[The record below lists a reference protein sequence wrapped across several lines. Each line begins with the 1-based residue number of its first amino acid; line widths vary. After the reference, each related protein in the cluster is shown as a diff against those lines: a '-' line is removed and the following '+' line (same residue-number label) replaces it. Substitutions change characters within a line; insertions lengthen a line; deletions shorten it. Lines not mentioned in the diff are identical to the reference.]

1 MVKLEKNGPDATIQA
16 KGHFVEVS
24 SEVIFLV
31 DEFYSR
37 LKRTNEEMAKGFR
50 AGVMEWA
57 KGNFDD

>member
-24 SEVIFLV
+24 SDVIFLV

-37 LKRTNEEMAKGFR
+37 LKRTRKWQKSSGPGHGMGERKFR
-50 AGVMEWA
+50 
-57 KGNFDD
+57 